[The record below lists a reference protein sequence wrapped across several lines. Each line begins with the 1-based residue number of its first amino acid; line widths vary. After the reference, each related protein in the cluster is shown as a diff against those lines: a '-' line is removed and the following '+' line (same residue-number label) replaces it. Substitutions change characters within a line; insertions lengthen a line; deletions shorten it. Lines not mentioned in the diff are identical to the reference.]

1 MFVVLSACQPA
12 LHEKPAFLASLC
24 IPSRNHRVGSS
35 PDTIVTPLVDR
46 VPRSSSRLPAC
57 LLIDSPV
64 SGVGSRLLVCLF
76 VGVRSALQQS
86 VSPSQN
92 YVVLFGIIASRTSGH
107 RGAVGVAYTS
117 DTSRDSGIDTY
128 RAVHPTAYRSVHCHL
143 ARHAGMARAGTHDNP
158 TGIADRDGGER
169 SRTQTGHKTSDR
181 SGGTF
186 IPSLQSAV
194 PQARSLLSSSQ
205 T

>member
-1 MFVVLSACQPA
+1 MKSLPFSRPCASRRVTIA
-12 LHEKPAFLASLC
+12 LDRP
-24 IPSRNHRVGSS
+24 
-35 PDTIVTPLVDR
+35 PDLTLDSTCLDR
-46 VPRSSSRLPAC
+46 VPRSRSRLPAC
-57 LLIDSPV
+57 PYRFSCV
-64 SGVGSRLLVCLF
+64 RCGFSTSRVLVRRGPFGTATVRFPQSQTLLVYYSEL
-76 VGVRSALQQS
+76 L
-86 VSPSQN
+86 
-92 YVVLFGIIASRTSGH
+92 SRTTSG
-107 RGAVGVAYTS
+107 VGVAYTS

>member
-1 MFVVLSACQPA
+1 MKSLPFSRPCASRRVTIA
-12 LHEKPAFLASLC
+12 LDRP
-24 IPSRNHRVGSS
+24 
-35 PDTIVTPLVDR
+35 PDLTLDSTCLDR
-46 VPRSSSRLPAC
+46 VPRSRSRLPAC

-86 VSPSQN
+86 VSPSQRLRCIIRN
-92 YVVLFGIIASRTSGH
+92 YCESHL
-107 RGAVGVAYTS
+107 RGVGVAYTS